1 MELNNSNYFSQEAQL
16 EYFSVSQF
24 KSFEKCETNALAEL
38 QGKTERAQTT
48 ALLVGSYVDAYFEG
62 ALETFKEEHPE
73 LLKRD
78 GTLKSDYVRAEAIIN
93 RIESDPL
100 MMKYLEGE
108 KQVIKTANLFGYDWK
123 IKMDAYVPG
132 ERIVDLKIV
141 KDFEPIYD
149 HRLGMRVPW
158 IQYWGYDLQGAIYQ
172 RVEQI
177 ATGRTEPLP
186 FYIVAATKELTPDIA
201 VIHIPQHMLDAA
213 IKAHGVDAKIDR
225 YALIK
230 FGDIEPDRC
239 ESCDYCKATKVLTAP
254 TEYEIYEEDN

>member
-1 MELNNSNYFSQEAQL
+1 MILTAENYFSQEAQMQ
-16 EYFSVSQF
+16 YFGVSQF
-24 KSFEKCETNALAEL
+24 KSFEKCENCAIAEL
-38 QGKTERAQTT
+38 TGNYERAKTT
-48 ALLVGSYVDAYFEG
+48 ALLVGSYVDAHFEG
-62 ALETFKEEHPE
+62 TLDIFKAQHPE
-73 LLKRD
+73 LLKKD
-78 GTLKSDYVRAEAIIN
+78 GTLKSDYVRAEEIIN

-149 HRLGMRVPW
+149 PRLGMRVPW

-177 ATGRTEPLP
+177 ATGRAEPLP
-186 FYIVAATKELTPDIA
+186 FYIVAATKEPTPDIA
-201 VIHIPQHMLDAA
+201 VIHMPQHMLNAA
-213 IKAHGVDAKIDR
+213 LKAHGVNAKIDR

-230 FGDIEPDRC
+230 YGDIEPDRC

>member
-1 MELNNSNYFSQEAQL
+1 MELNNSNYFSQEAQS

-38 QGKTERAQTT
+38 QGETERAQTT

-62 ALETFKEEHPE
+62 TLEIFKEAHPE

-78 GTLKSDYVRAEAIIN
+78 GTLKSDYIRAEAIIN

-100 MMKYLEGE
+100 MMKFLEGE
-108 KQVIKTANLFGYDWK
+108 KQVIKSANLFGYDWK
-123 IKMDAYVPG
+123 IKIDVYVPD

-149 HRLGMRVPW
+149 PRLGMRVPW

-186 FYIVAATKELTPDIA
+186 FYIVAATKEPTPDIA

-213 IKAHGVDAKIDR
+213 LKAHGVDAKIDR

-230 FGDIEPDRC
+230 FGDIEPVRC
-239 ESCDYCKATKVLTAP
+239 ESCDYCKATKVLTEP